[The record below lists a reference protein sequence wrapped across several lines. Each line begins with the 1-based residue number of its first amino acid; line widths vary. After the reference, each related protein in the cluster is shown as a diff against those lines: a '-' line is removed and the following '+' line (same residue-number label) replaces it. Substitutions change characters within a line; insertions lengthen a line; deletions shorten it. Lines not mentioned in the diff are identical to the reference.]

1 VKAKEFLIERLSS
14 VVYHYSSIYSARSIL
29 QSGKFEL
36 SSTLGS
42 IEQQYAPKGYPYFLS
57 TTRTRHGGYHKNVL
71 GYSGVLFVLDG
82 TWYNRHY
89 KAASVDYWQERGNL
103 SPGRSSEAE
112 DRIFSKDPTISIK
125 GVTEV
130 HVYLKNDKDTTDAM
144 KARTRQVLILA
155 KKLGI
160 PAYFYNDAQAWL
172 NFDKR
177 RLGDMSMLTGQDYV
191 SGRVSTH
198 KGYLMPWV
206 ELIFAKDKSQL
217 SKDASRI
224 TGGFYYSYDK
234 QNITQGLANELS
246 NSRKPN
252 SGIDREHAVKIIN
265 FMRQNKLATVGELVE
280 YLTNKWTDKK

>member
-1 VKAKEFLIERLSS
+1 
-14 VVYHYSSIYSARSIL
+14 
-29 QSGKFEL
+29 
-36 SSTLGS
+36 
-42 IEQQYAPKGYPYFLS
+42 
-57 TTRTRHGGYHKNVL
+57 
-71 GYSGVLFVLDG
+71 LFVLDG

-112 DRIFSKDPTISIK
+112 DRIFSKEPTISIK

-177 RLGDMSMLTGQDYV
+177 RLGDTSMLTGQDYV

-198 KGYLMPWV
+198 EGYLMPWIQ
-206 ELIFAKDKSQL
+206 LIFSKDKSQL
-217 SKDASRI
+217 SKKASSI
-224 TGGFYYSYDK
+224 LFGFNYSYDK
-234 QNITQGLANELS
+234 QNSAQGLATEMS
-246 NSRKPN
+246 NARKPN
-252 SGIDREHAVKIIN
+252 SGIDREHAVKIIR
-265 FMRQNKLATVGELVE
+265 FMQQNKLNSITELVDF
-280 YLTNKWTDKK
+280 LADKWIDKK